1 LHVTNH
7 HVVIEYEPH
16 AHVVHG
22 RPSRHGLAEEGF
34 KIVRL
39 AVYDT
44 PLDLEQ
50 TVASPEAPHV
60 NAAKV
65 KFLARDVRALS
76 ALI

>member
-1 LHVTNH
+1 
-7 HVVIEYEPH
+7 
-16 AHVVHG
+16 
-22 RPSRHGLAEEGF
+22 LAEEGF
-34 KIVRL
+34 EVVRL
-39 AVYDT
+39 AVCDP

-50 TVASPEAPHV
+50 SVASPEAPHV